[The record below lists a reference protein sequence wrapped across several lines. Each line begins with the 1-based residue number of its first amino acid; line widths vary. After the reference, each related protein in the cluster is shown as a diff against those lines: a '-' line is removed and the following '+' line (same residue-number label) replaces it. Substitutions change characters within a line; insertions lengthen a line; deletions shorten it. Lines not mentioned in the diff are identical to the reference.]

1 MGGRQILV
9 IWESRAYLDKDFIV
23 KELGETHKVEIIIRK
38 EKEGVIQEED
48 FFFRRYY
55 RTESMK
61 PRDFSRDMR
70 SVSRPRRVSRER
82 SESTGNRRYE
92 KICGSRENKREFK
105 SCIGC
110 KCEECIKMRK
120 NKK

>member
-1 MGGRQILV
+1 
-9 IWESRAYLDKDFIV
+9 
-23 KELGETHKVEIIIRK
+23 
-38 EKEGVIQEED
+38 
-48 FFFRRYY
+48 
-55 RTESMK
+55 MK

-82 SESTGNRRYE
+82 SESTGNRRDE
-92 KICGSRENKREFK
+92 KRSGSRENKREFK

-120 NKK
+120 NAKK